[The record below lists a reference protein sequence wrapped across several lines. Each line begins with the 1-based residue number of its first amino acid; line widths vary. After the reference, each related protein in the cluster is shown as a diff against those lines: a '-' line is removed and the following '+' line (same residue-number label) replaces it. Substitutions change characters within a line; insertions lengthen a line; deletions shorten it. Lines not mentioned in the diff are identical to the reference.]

1 MEQII
6 IEVEQSREEKRKDRV
21 TAYEKM
27 VRKHT
32 EHSSKE
38 EK

>member
-6 IEVEQSREEKRKDRV
+6 IEVEQSREEERKDRV

-27 VRKHT
+27 VREHT
-32 EHSSKE
+32 EHSKE